1 MRAVAFF
8 LFLLI
13 FQPASAQFFG
23 GRVVDKA
30 GLPVP
35 DATIYINE
43 LKSGI
48 TADNRGEFQTQL
60 ASGTYNCEVS
70 SLGYKREKFSFEMK
84 NEDVRKTIT
93 LKEIVYELKEVHFTG
108 RGEDRGNAIMRKAI
122 SRAPFFR
129 YQVKEYEAESYL
141 KGTMKITRIPAVAK
155 LQFKKNE
162 ISMILNKL
170 FLVESISTIA
180 FKAPNNYVQTIKAFS
195 STIPDEINPGDY
207 SLLMKSS
214 IYEPEFF
221 GMVSPLSPDA
231 LIYYRFVYQGITNE
245 SGKVVNKILVVPQKG
260 NSKLMAGH
268 IYIVDETWNVSY
280 VEMVTARSGIKAN
293 IKINFNEVKENVF
306 LPTGYNIGVNLDIL
320 GVNGEGRYYSSIKYR
335 NIYENNAVQAKMLE
349 SKPLKDKLSNREAS
363 KIAKANQRIVDPPK
377 EEKQSLE
384 IKVIPSTTKVI
395 VDSSAKRM
403 DSAYWLSV
411 RKLPLRED
419 EVKAYKSV
427 DSLKIE
433 YKQIKLEDSIRDQNG
448 GRGGKPIDQILFG
461 HKYNIGKKWRFS
473 FGGVAGIV
481 GDFNF
486 VDGYQF
492 GQNISLEYFPGKGQS
507 LKISP
512 SAYYST
518 ERKTLLWQTDIS
530 YKYAKLKDGKLN
542 LSVGN
547 ITSDISSNPGT
558 SRFINSYTSFLF
570 GCNPVKFMSKK
581 YIELSN
587 SIDIA
592 NGFRGDFA
600 VSYQERG
607 VLNNSS
613 IKSLF
618 GKTPDSN
625 IPDNIYFPL
634 QTNSTALVF
643 SAGLTYTPK
652 NFYRINNGKKE
663 YVRSSYPTFS
673 AMFRIAPGGE
683 SLSSS
688 SFSSVEMEAK
698 QSIKINIY
706 SKVNYSLSAGTFIS
720 KERVFFPDF
729 KHFRANN
736 IMVSE
741 VDFDNGFLLLD
752 NYLLSTPNSWVQGSV
767 NYSSEYILLKYLPFF
782 NTPLVTEA
790 LHFRTL
796 WLTNLGYHH
805 TEIGYSIG
813 MPGMARIGVFAGLKG
828 FKYQSV
834 GFRLSIPVFNRQS
847 PVSISL

>member
-1 MRAVAFF
+1 MRAVVFF
-8 LFLLI
+8 LFLVI
-13 FQPASAQFFG
+13 FQPASAQFFR

-30 GLPVP
+30 GLPIP
-35 DATIYINE
+35 NASIYINE

-48 TADNRGEFQTQL
+48 TADIRGEFQSQL
-60 ASGTYNCEVS
+60 SAGTYNCEVS

-84 NEDVRKTIT
+84 SEDIRKTIT
-93 LKEIVYELKEVHFTG
+93 LQEIVYELREVHFTG

-141 KGTMKITRIPAVAK
+141 KGTMKITKIPAVAK
-155 LQFKKNE
+155 LQFKKKE
-162 ISMILNKL
+162 INMILNKL

-180 FKAPNNYVQTIKAFS
+180 FSAPNNYVQTIRAFS

-214 IYEPEFF
+214 IYQPEFF
-221 GMVSPLSPDA
+221 GMVSPLSPEA
-231 LIYYRFVYQGITNE
+231 LTYYRFVYQGITNE

-268 IYIVDETWNVSY
+268 IYIVEDTWNVSY
-280 VEMVTARSGIKAN
+280 VEMVTVRSGIKAN
-293 IKINFNEVKENVF
+293 IKINYNEVKENVF
-306 LPTGYNIGVNLDIL
+306 LPTGYNIGVNLDML
-320 GVNGEGRYYSSIKYR
+320 GVNGEGRYYSSIKY
-335 NIYENNAVQAKMLE
+335 NKILENNSVQAKMLE
-349 SKPLKDKLSNREAS
+349 SKPLKEKTSNREAS
-363 KIAKANQRIVDPPK
+363 KIAKANQRVVDPPK

-384 IKVIPSTTKVI
+384 IKKIPSTTKVI

-403 DSAYWLSV
+403 DSLYWLSV

-419 EVKAYKSV
+419 EIKAYKSV

-433 YKQIKLEDSIRDQNG
+433 YKQIKTEDSIRNQNG
-448 GRGGKPIDQILFG
+448 GKGGKPIEQILYG
-461 HKYNIGKKWRFS
+461 HKYNIGKNWRFS
-473 FGGVAGIV
+473 FGGVAKIV

-492 GQNISLEYFPGKGQS
+492 GQNISLEYFTGKGQN

-512 SAYYST
+512 LVYYST
-518 ERKTLLWQTDIS
+518 ERKLLLWKTDID
-530 YKYAKLKDGKLN
+530 YKYAPLKDGKLS
-542 LSVGN
+542 LSAGN

-558 SRFINSYTSFLF
+558 SRFINSYSSFFF
-570 GCNPVKFMSKK
+570 GLNPVKFMSKK

-607 VLNNSS
+607 VLYNSD
-613 IKSLF
+613 KTSLF
-618 GKTPDSN
+618 GMIPGSN
-625 IPDNIYFPL
+625 LPVNIYSPV

-643 SAGLTYTPK
+643 SAGFTYTPK

-673 AMFRIAPGGE
+673 ARLRIAPGGE
-683 SLSSS
+683 SLTSSRFS
-688 SFSSVEMEAK
+688 SFEMEAK
-698 QSIKINIY
+698 QSINLNIY
-706 SKVNYSLSAGTFIS
+706 SKINYSISAGTFSS
-720 KERVFFPDF
+720 KERLFYPDF
-729 KHFRANN
+729 KHFRAND
-736 IMVSE
+736 IMVSD

-752 NYLLSTPNSWVQGSV
+752 NYLLSTPNGWVQGYV
-767 NYSSEYILLKYLPFF
+767 NYNSEYILLKYLPFF
-782 NTPLVTEA
+782 NTPFVTEA

-796 WLTNLGYHH
+796 WLTDLGYHH
-805 TEIGYSIG
+805 SEIGYSIG
-813 MPGMARIGVFAGLKG
+813 MAGMARIGVFAGFRG

-834 GFRLSIPVFNRQS
+834 GFRLSIPIFNQQS
-847 PVSISL
+847 PLSISL

>member
-1 MRAVAFF
+1 MRAVSFF

-13 FQPASAQFFG
+13 FQPSSAQFFR
-23 GRVVDKA
+23 GRVIDKA
-30 GLPVP
+30 GLPIP

-43 LKSGI
+43 LKLGI
-48 TADNRGEFQTQL
+48 TADNQGEFQTQL
-60 ASGTYNCEVS
+60 TSGTYNCEIS
-70 SLGYKREKFSFEMK
+70 SLGYKREKLSFEIK
-84 NEDVRKTIT
+84 REDVRKVII
-93 LKEIVYELKEVHFTG
+93 LQEVVYELSEVHFSG

-129 YQVKEYEAESYL
+129 YQAKEYEAESYL
-141 KGTMKITRIPAVAK
+141 KGTMKITKIPAVAK
-155 LQFKKNE
+155 LRFKKKE
-162 ISMILNKL
+162 INMILNKL

-180 FKAPNNYVQTIKAFS
+180 FKSPNNYVQTIKAFS

-214 IYEPEFF
+214 IYQPEFF

-231 LIYYRFVYQGITNE
+231 LIYYKFVYQGITNE

-280 VEMVTARSGIKAN
+280 VEMVSSRSGIKAN
-293 IKINFNEVKENVF
+293 IKINYNEVKENVF
-306 LPTGYNIGVNLDIL
+306 LPTGYNIGVNMDMF
-320 GVNGEGRYYSSIKYR
+320 GVNGEGRYYSSIKY
-335 NIYENNAVQAKMLE
+335 NKIIENSSVQAKILE
-349 SKPLKDKLSNREAS
+349 SKPLKEKITNREAS
-363 KIAKANQRIVDPPK
+363 KIAKANQKIVDPPK

-384 IKVIPSTTKVI
+384 IKKIPSATKVI

-403 DSAYWLSV
+403 DSTYWLSV
-411 RKLPLRED
+411 RKLPLRAD

-433 YKQIKLEDSIRDQNG
+433 YKQIKIEDSIKNQNG
-448 GRGGKPIDQILFG
+448 GKGAKPIEQILFG

-473 FGGVAGIV
+473 FGGLTKVV

-492 GQNISLEYFPGKGQS
+492 GQNFTLEYFTNKGRN

-518 ERKTLLWQTDIS
+518 ERKALLWKTDID
-530 YKYAKLKDGKLN
+530 YKYAPLKDGKLN
-542 LSVGN
+542 LSLGN
-547 ITSDISSNPGT
+547 VTSDISSNPGT
-558 SRFINSYTSFLF
+558 SRFINSYASFLF
-570 GCNPVKFMSKK
+570 GSNPVKFMSEK
-581 YIELSN
+581 YIEISN
-587 SIDIA
+587 GIDIS

-600 VSYQERG
+600 ISYRDRG
-607 VLNNSS
+607 VLNNSN

-625 IPDNIYFPL
+625 LPINIYSPV

-643 SAGLTYTPK
+643 SADLTYTPK
-652 NFYRINNGKKE
+652 YFYKINNGKKE
-663 YVRSSYPTFS
+663 YIRSSYPTFS
-673 AMFRIAPGGE
+673 AKLRIAPGGNDI
-683 SLSSS
+683 SSS
-688 SFSSVEMEAK
+688 RFSSVEMGVK
-698 QSIKINIY
+698 QNVNLNIY
-706 SKVNYSLSAGTFIS
+706 SKINYNLSAGTFIS
-720 KERVFFPDF
+720 KKRLFFPDF
-729 KHFRANN
+729 KHFRAND
-736 IMVSE
+736 IMISE
-741 VDFDNGFLLLD
+741 EDFDNGFLLLD
-752 NYLLSTPNSWVQGSV
+752 NYRLSTPNGWVQGAV

-782 NTPLVTEA
+782 NTPAITES

-796 WLTNLGYHH
+796 WLTDLGYHH

-813 MPGMARIGVFAGLKG
+813 LPGMARVGIFTGFRG

-834 GFRLSIPVFNRQS
+834 GFRLSIPIFNRQS
-847 PVSISL
+847 SLSISL